1 MRMGQL
7 PQSGCWRWEGP
18 LVTLDPWPVVSL
30 YQGCSPVPC
39 DPTGRPVPLPEC
51 GQQRA
56 ASRCL
61 DPSCPL
67 VSSGSGATSDAGAA
81 HTAATPLHQK
91 WDWGL
96 CSSPGLG
103 PPPHTFPSR
112 THRSAPRWGSSGG
125 AQRTVLSAPVQCLQ
139 GCTIMPPVPT
149 AVPTGTVG
157 PCTYRGH
164 QTPPYTHSRCCVPG
178 GSRWPCPAWSSPG
191 RASWGCPACHTRRW
205 PLQKPQC
212 MGTASHLIGPTR
224 CPLCSPLGG
233 TPTLLRR

>member
-1 MRMGQL
+1 MGQL

-30 YQGCSPVPC
+30 YQGWSPVPC

-103 PPPHTFPSR
+103 PPPHAFPSP
-112 THRSAPRWGSSGG
+112 H
-125 AQRTVLSAPVQCLQ
+125 
-139 GCTIMPPVPT
+139 PPVSAT
-149 AVPTGTVG
+149 LGFFRRGTKDCAVCSCAVPAGMHRYAPCPHRGTHG
-157 PCTYRGH
+157 DRGTLH
-164 QTPPYTHSRCCVPG
+164 VPG
-178 GSRWPCPAWSSPG
+178 APNSTL
-191 RASWGCPACHTRRW
+191 HT
-205 PLQKPQC
+205 
-212 MGTASHLIGPTR
+212 
-224 CPLCSPLGG
+224 
-233 TPTLLRR
+233 